1 MKLDILAVAV
11 HPDDVELGCAGVL
24 MMEKLQGKRVGVIDL
39 TRGELGT
46 RGTAETRAK
55 EAADAA
61 AIMQLDVRENIGMA
75 DGFFKNDEA
84 HQRLLIRYIRK
95 YQPEIVLAN
104 ALDSSCICFLDS
116 NNFLA
121 ISMAFGLLGPLLFMV
136 IVTFIGLLMDTCF
149 LRGGLIY
156 FNANPFGLKLSPPWM
171 IALWL
176 NFSIILYVFF
186 KKYFSKFWLC
196 FIVCCCGFPAAYLSG
211 VKLGAARLMHANFSI
226 LFITQRSEIY

>member
-1 MKLDILAVAV
+1 MNKFIL
-11 HPDDVELGCAGVL
+11 HTLGYYLCWFTCIFLAS
-24 MMEKLQGKRVGVIDL
+24 K
-39 TRGELGT
+39 
-46 RGTAETRAK
+46 
-55 EAADAA
+55 
-61 AIMQLDVRENIGMA
+61 NIA
-75 DGFFKNDEA
+75 WLGFF
-84 HQRLLIRYIRK
+84 L
-95 YQPEIVLAN
+95 
-104 ALDSSCICFLDS
+104 CFFVTAVQFYWQKKIEKTESL
-116 NNFLA
+116 
-121 ISMAFGLLGPLLFMV
+121 LLFMV

-226 LFITQRSEIY
+226 LFITCAWSLVLPATLFFYKKYILGFEKLAK